1 MSEKPTLPAQI
12 ENLINKMF
20 EKTSPYSVRANYRQ
34 SLDLIAVE
42 INKAINKFDTESYK
56 K

>member
-12 ENLINKMF
+12 DNLINKMF
-20 EKTSPYSVRANYRQ
+20 DKTQPYSVRSNYRQ

-42 INKAINKFDTESYK
+42 INKAISKFDVDSYK
-56 K
+56 R